1 MTRETSLAGEAD
13 QSVGE
18 SAEADVSGAH
28 AVDDVF
34 GALGIEV
41 SSPDSEDADGRLS
54 ELIGRA
60 TPPPWVL
67 HVEDDVAFS
76 AGLKLLLEAYGVA
89 VIRAFHGMEGCQDAF
104 SNPPD
109 AIILD
114 LKMPR
119 GNGEFVLERLKKNAT
134 TKDIPV
140 IILTG
145 KRDETLKQ
153 KMLALGADEY
163 MTKPVAL
170 KELVKSLAKYIDIL
184 DKPALAIHGA
194 GQKP

>member
-1 MTRETSLAGEAD
+1 MTEKTILIDDEHQRVAESTEEAGPGAD
-13 QSVGE
+13 
-18 SAEADVSGAH
+18 AADN
-28 AVDDVF
+28 VF
-34 GALGIEV
+34 GVLGIEV
-41 SSPDSEDADGRLS
+41 SSPDSEDTDGVLS
-54 ELIGRA
+54 ELLGQA

-67 HVEDDVAFS
+67 HVEDDADFS

-89 VIRAFHGMEGCQDAF
+89 VIRAFHGMEGYEDAF
-104 SNPPD
+104 SHLPD

-114 LKMPR
+114 LEMPR
-119 GNGEFVLERLKKNAT
+119 GDGEFVLERLKKNET

-145 KRDETLKQ
+145 KRDQTLEH
-153 KMLALGADEY
+153 KMLSLGADEY

-184 DKPALAIHGA
+184 DKPAFAIQGA
-194 GQKP
+194 GRGT